1 MAVALATILE
11 EARSRV
17 ETAKRTRSLEE
28 LSKAARAMDGEP
40 FRFRQALTASA
51 ETGIAVIAELK
62 KASPSRGLIRGSF
75 PVSRLAMQLAEGGAA
90 ALSVLTEELHFQG
103 SLANL
108 AEAAAAS
115 GLPCLRKDFLV
126 DEYQL
131 FEAKLSGAAAVL
143 LIASALSGPEMDK
156 LFRRARDLGLDV
168 LCEVHDE
175 QELARAVAVG
185 ADIIGVNSRD
195 LKTMAVDRNT
205 LFRLAPLIPKNILRV
220 AESGIKTGA
229 DVRELY
235 GAGYRAF
242 LIGEA
247 LMSNPDPGLALAQLI
262 AQAKVRSGAFAPS
275 SWPRGTKD

>member
-1 MAVALATILE
+1 
-11 EARSRV
+11 
-17 ETAKRTRSLEE
+17 
-28 LSKAARAMDGEP
+28 MDGEP

>member
-1 MAVALATILE
+1 MPIALATILE
-11 EARSRV
+11 ESRARV
-17 ETAKRTRSLEE
+17 EAAKSIRSLDE
-28 LSKAARAMDGEP
+28 LAAAARAVVAEP
-40 FRFRQALTASA
+40 FRFSHALRTAA

-62 KASPSRGLIRGSF
+62 KASPSRGLIRGPF
-75 PVSRLAMQLAEGGAA
+75 PVSRLAVQLAEGGAA

-115 GLPCLRKDFLV
+115 GLPCLRKDFIV

-143 LIASALSGPEMDK
+143 LIASALTGPEMDK
-156 LFRRARDLGLDV
+156 LFRRARELGMDV

-175 QELARAVAVG
+175 QELARAVAMG

-195 LKTMAVDRNT
+195 LKTMHVDRNT
-205 LFRLAPLIPKNILRV
+205 LLRLAPLVPKNVLRV
-220 AESGIKTGA
+220 AESGIKSGG

-242 LIGEA
+242 LVGEA
-247 LMSNPDPGLALAQLI
+247 LMSNPDPGLALTQLI
-262 AQAKVRSGAFAPS
+262 AQAKARARAFAPS
-275 SWPRGTKD
+275 GWPQGTKD